1 MSANEILNEVLEFT
15 GENYNSLAKKIG
27 LKRSQNLYDIRDGKV
42 KAISLSLATLINRY
56 YPQFTIE
63 WLTQDPKLKSAPPAV
78 QVDIKDPHTIP
89 IYDIEIDAGNVARLI
104 DDNNNVPVVG
114 HLQLYDSLNTS
125 GLMGVR
131 AKGDS
136 MATFIN
142 GGDIMLIRKLESRSF
157 IPPGHAYVVI
167 GKELTVV
174 KYIRKGSTP
183 DHWVLRSHN
192 EYYEDFEVEKSDVI
206 HLFIV
211 VKVLKELTY

>member
-1 MSANEILNEVLEFT
+1 MT
-15 GENYNSLAKKIG
+15 GEELKKAREAKSLTQSKLAELSGIPLGTIG
-27 LKRSQNLYDIRDGKV
+27 RIEASGKDTIK
-42 KAISLSLATLINRY
+42 KAIVVEALQTALGGNSGQNQNDRR
-56 YPQFTIE
+56 
-63 WLTQDPKLKSAPPAV
+63 
-78 QVDIKDPHTIP
+78 IP

-104 DDNNNVPVVG
+104 DDHNTVPVVG
-114 HLQLYDSLNTS
+114 HLQLNDSLNTS

-174 KYIRKGSTP
+174 KYIRQGSTHG
-183 DHWVLRSHN
+183 HWVLRSHN